1 MNVLAN
7 LKSKTKSIG
16 NKFGQYKDKAFLAT
30 CGVIGAIGAVTPARA
45 EGDIDDLFTA
55 LNLTGLSTNIKTLML
70 VGVGITLL
78 FVGYAK
84 LKKTGNRI

>member
-70 VGVGITLL
+70 VGAGLTLL
-78 FVGYAK
+78 FMGYRK
-84 LKKTGNRI
+84 LKKTSNVF